1 LSRTRHRIAIFE
13 IVRRQAGGLGL
24 GDFSC
29 TVIGVPVLISETGE
43 TSKLQPTHTTP
54 EQPPAFTNRFAPPA
68 RRIELT
74 ELIYL
79 AGIPP
84 VSAWKRRLA
93 IRGDRYSFSSFV
105 ATIEVPET
113 ALGTH

>member
-1 LSRTRHRIAIFE
+1 M
-13 IVRRQAGGLGL
+13 
-24 GDFSC
+24 
-29 TVIGVPVLISETGE
+29 IGVPVLISETGE

-93 IRGDRYSFSSFV
+93 IGGDIQFQQLRRNDRGARNRSRD
-105 ATIEVPET
+105 
-113 ALGTH
+113 ALG